1 MPRSVRTTPLVD
13 QAVTATMTTIGP
25 DGAPQTAPVW
35 FIREGSEILLSTF
48 EGMQKHRNVERDP
61 RISLTIIDPDDPM
74 SYVEFRGAV
83 TIEPDPDKVLPD
95 RIVVKHGLPDAKAF
109 DRPDRRRVVMRLRP
123 TKVLGR
129 GVDVGAF
136 E

>member
-1 MPRSVRTTPLVD
+1 MADTNDAPSLVD
-13 QAVTATMTTIGP
+13 RAVTATMTTIGP
-25 DGAPQTAPVW
+25 DGAPQSAPVW
-35 FIREGSEILLSTF
+35 FVRDGSEILLSTF

-74 SYVEFRGAV
+74 SYVEFRGPV
-83 TIEPDPDKVLPD
+83 TVEPDPDKVLPD
-95 RIVVKHGLPDAKAF
+95 RIVMKHGLRDAKAF

-123 TKVLGR
+123 ARVLGR
-129 GVDVGAF
+129 GVDVSAF